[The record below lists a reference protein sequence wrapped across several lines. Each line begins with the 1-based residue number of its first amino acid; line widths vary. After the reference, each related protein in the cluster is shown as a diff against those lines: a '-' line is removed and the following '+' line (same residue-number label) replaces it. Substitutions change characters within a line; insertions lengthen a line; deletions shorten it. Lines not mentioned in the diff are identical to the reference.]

1 MSAVAPAAEAAQ
13 SRSFVQKMLDGIEK
27 AGNKVP
33 HPVMMFLYLI
43 LIVIALSAVLDLL
56 NVSVTE
62 EVLIPVTDIDDPD
75 YNLAGGSSEIIIL
88 PGEDGED
95 IQFLVKEQTSS
106 IKSLLSISGIRFIFS
121 SFVTNFASFSVVA
134 VIFVAMIG
142 IGVAEK
148 AGLMGALIRKLVAIA
163 PARLLTFS
171 IVLVG
176 GLSSIAS
183 DAGYLILV
191 PLGAAAFYS
200 VGRHPLVGV
209 AAAYAGVSAAFSV
222 NVLIA
227 PLDAMLTEMTN
238 EAIALENP
246 GETISI
252 TANLFFET
260 ASLIVMAI
268 VITFVT
274 ERIIEPRLGTY
285 DPAQAGEGDEAAV
298 APEADVDQAAESRG
312 LRYAGFAVLGFIA
325 LIVLLTAPSG
335 APLRDPNTG
344 AIVGTT
350 PFMDSLIFMIT
361 LLFLAAGIGYGYG
374 AGTFKNSNDAIAGVT
389 NAFAGLSGLIF
400 MLLIISQ
407 FIAYFNFS
415 NLPTVIAGGMASLL
429 ESANVHEL
437 ILLIGLILIIAV
449 LDIIIPGSMPKWAIF
464 APIFIPLFIRLGVAP
479 QTVLAAYRVGDS
491 PMNVVTPLMVYLPFI
506 VIVSQRYVKD
516 TGLGT
521 IVSMM
526 IPYTLIVLAIWIVF
540 FVIWYALGIPVG
552 PGYSVGT

>member
-1 MSAVAPAAEAAQ
+1 
-13 SRSFVQKMLDGIEK
+13 MLDGIER

-43 LIVIALSAVLDLL
+43 AIVIVLSAVLNLL
-56 NVSVTE
+56 NVGVTE
-62 EVLIPVTDIDDPD
+62 EVLVPVTDASDPSL
-75 YNLAGGSSEIIIL
+75 NITGGSTQVISL
-88 PGEDGED
+88 PGEDGQYVYFTIE
-95 IQFLVKEQTSS
+95 EQTTN

-121 SFVTNFASFSVVA
+121 SFVGNFASFSVVA

-142 IGVAEK
+142 IGVAER
-148 AGLMGALIRKLVAIA
+148 AGLMGALIRRLVAIA
-163 PARLLTFS
+163 PPGILTFS

-176 GLSSIAS
+176 GLSSVAS

-191 PLGAAAFYS
+191 PLGGAAFLS
-200 VGRHPLVGV
+200 VGRHPLAGI

-238 EAIALENP
+238 EAIALETQ
-246 GETISI
+246 GLSISI
-252 TANLFFET
+252 TANWFFET
-260 ASLIVMAI
+260 ASMLAMAL
-268 VITFVT
+268 VITFIT
-274 ERIIEPRLGTY
+274 ERIIEPRLGKY
-285 DPAQAGEGDEAAV
+285 NPAMAGDAEASGV
-298 APEADVDQAAESRG
+298 VPEEDVDKAAEARG
-312 LRYAGFAVLGFIA
+312 LRYAGYATLGFLA
-325 LIVLLTAPSG
+325 FIVLLTAPPG
-335 APLRDPNTG
+335 APLRDPQTG

-361 LLFLAAGIGYGYG
+361 LIFLAAGLGYGYG
-374 AGTFKNSNDAIAGVT
+374 ARTIKSSNDAIAGVT
-389 NAFAGLSGLIF
+389 AAFASMAGLVF

-415 NLPTVIAGGMASLL
+415 NMPTVIAGGMAHLL

-437 ILLIGLILIIAV
+437 VLLIGLILIIAV

-521 IVSMM
+521 IVSLM
-526 IPYTLIVLAIWIVF
+526 IPYTMIVLIVWIFF
-540 FVIWYALGIPVG
+540 FVIWYLLGLPLG
-552 PGYSVGT
+552 PGYGVST